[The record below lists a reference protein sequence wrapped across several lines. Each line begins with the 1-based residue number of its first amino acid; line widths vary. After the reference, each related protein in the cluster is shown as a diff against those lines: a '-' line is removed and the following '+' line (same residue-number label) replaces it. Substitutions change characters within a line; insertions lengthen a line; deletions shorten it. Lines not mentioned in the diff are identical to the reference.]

1 MFPSL
6 ETMTACR
13 LLAWIVLIS
22 LSTGAAAAV
31 RTENRFGSIHIDG
44 KKAGQIHYTIEYGE
58 TGDVETLRTRASLSI
73 LGVKLFNFEQT
84 LHEEWHRGELR
95 QLRSRTDDGGKIYEA
110 TLSRGTVVYRGS
122 LNGVPLEL
130 PDRAFP
136 ASVWHYRIVDRTL
149 LFDLKDLKPLNVK
162 IARAGETIAL
172 PNGKRIPTERFD
184 FSGDWRAT
192 AWFDQKRELVKFRYV
207 VDGHD
212 VEVRL
217 DE

>member
-1 MFPSL
+1 
-6 ETMTACR
+6 MTAYH
-13 LLAWIVLIS
+13 LLVWILLIG
-22 LSTGAAAAV
+22 LSTAARAGV
-31 RTENRFGSIHIDG
+31 GTENRFGFIHIDG

-73 LGVKLFNFEQT
+73 LGIKLFNFEQN
-84 LHEEWHRGELR
+84 LHEEWRRGELQ
-95 QLRSRTDDGGKIYEA
+95 QLRSRTDDGGKIFEA
-110 TLSRGTVVYRGS
+110 SLSRGTEVYRGT
-122 LNGVPLEL
+122 LNGTPLEL

-149 LFDLKDLKPLNVK
+149 LFDLKDFKLLNVR
-162 IARAGETIAL
+162 IARAGETIVQ
-172 PNGKRIPTERFD
+172 PNGRKVATERFD

-192 AWFDQKRELVKFRYV
+192 AWFDHKRKLVKFKYA

-217 DE
+217 DQ

>member
-1 MFPSL
+1 
-6 ETMTACR
+6 MTASR
-13 LLAWIVLIS
+13 LLVWIVLIC
-22 LSTGAAAAV
+22 LSAAACAGV

-73 LGVKLFNFEQT
+73 LGVRLFNFDQI
-84 LHEEWHRGELR
+84 LHEEWRRGEL
-95 QLRSRTDDGGKIYEA
+95 QQFRSRTEDGGKVFEA
-110 TLSRGTVVYRGS
+110 SLSRGAEVYRGR
-122 LNGVPLEL
+122 LNGAALEL
-130 PDRAFP
+130 PDKAFP
-136 ASVWHYRIVDRTL
+136 ASVWHYGIVDRTL
-149 LFDLKDLKPLNVK
+149 LFDLKDFKLLNVK
-162 IARAGETIAL
+162 IARAGETLAL
-172 PNGKRIPTERFD
+172 PDGRKVSTERFD

-192 AWFDQKRELVKFRYV
+192 AWFDQKRELVKFKYV

>member
-1 MFPSL
+1 M
-6 ETMTACR
+6 
-13 LLAWIVLIS
+13 LIG
-22 LSTGAAAAV
+22 LSAAACAGV

-73 LGVKLFNFEQT
+73 LGVRLFNFEQS
-84 LHEEWHRGELR
+84 LHEEWRRGELQ
-95 QLRSRTDDGGKIYEA
+95 QLRSRTDDDGKIFEA
-110 TLSRGTVVYRGS
+110 SLSRGTAVYRGS
-122 LNGVPLEL
+122 LNGTPLEL

-136 ASVWHYRIVDRTL
+136 ASVWHYGIVDRTL
-149 LFDLKDLKPLNVK
+149 LFDLKDFKLLNVK
-162 IARAGETIAL
+162 IARAGETLVL
-172 PNGKRIPTERFD
+172 PNGRKVSTERFD

-192 AWFDQKRELVKFRYV
+192 AWFDHKRELVKFKYV

-217 DE
+217 DK

>member
-1 MFPSL
+1 
-6 ETMTACR
+6 MTAYR
-13 LLAWIVLIS
+13 LLAWIVLIC
-22 LSTGAAAAV
+22 LSAAVCAGV

-73 LGVKLFNFEQT
+73 LGIRVFSFEQS
-84 LHEEWHRGELR
+84 LHEEWSRGELH
-95 QLRSRTDDGGKIYEA
+95 QLRSRTDDGGKIFEA
-110 TLSRGTVVYRGS
+110 SLSRGTEVYRGS
-122 LNGVPLEL
+122 LNGAPLEL
-130 PDRAFP
+130 PDKAFP

-149 LFDLKDLKPLNVK
+149 LFDLKDFKLLNVR
-162 IARAGETIAL
+162 IARAGETIVL
-172 PNGKRIPTERFD
+172 PNGKKVATERFD

-192 AWFDQKRELVKFRYV
+192 AWFDHKRELVKFKYV

>member
-1 MFPSL
+1 
-6 ETMTACR
+6 MTAYR
-13 LLAWIVLIS
+13 LLVWILLIG
-22 LSTGAAAAV
+22 LSTAARAGV
-31 RTENRFGSIHIDG
+31 GTENRFGSIHIDG

-73 LGVKLFNFEQT
+73 LGIKLFNFEQN
-84 LHEEWHRGELR
+84 LHEEWRRGELQ
-95 QLRSRTDDGGKIYEA
+95 QLRSRTDDGGKIFEA
-110 TLSRGTVVYRGS
+110 SLSRATEVYRGS
-122 LNGVPLEL
+122 LNGTPLEL

-149 LFDLKDLKPLNVK
+149 LFDLKDLKLLNVR
-162 IARAGETIAL
+162 IARAGETIVL
-172 PNGKRIPTERFD
+172 PNGSKVATERFD

-192 AWFDQKRELVKFRYV
+192 AWFGHKRELLRFKYV

-217 DE
+217 DK

>member
-1 MFPSL
+1 
-6 ETMTACR
+6 MTVYR
-13 LLAWIVLIS
+13 LLAWIVLIG
-22 LSTGAAAAV
+22 LSAAACAGV

-73 LGVKLFNFEQT
+73 LGVRLFNFDQI
-84 LHEEWHRGELR
+84 LHEEWRRGEL
-95 QLRSRTDDGGKIYEA
+95 QQFRSRTEDGGKVFEA
-110 TLSRGTVVYRGS
+110 SLSRGAEVYRGR
-122 LNGVPLEL
+122 LNGAALEL
-130 PDRAFP
+130 PDKAFP
-136 ASVWHYRIVDRTL
+136 ASVWHYGIVDRTL
-149 LFDLKDLKPLNVK
+149 LFDLKDFKLLNVK
-162 IARAGETIAL
+162 IARAAEMLAL
-172 PNGKRIPTERFD
+172 PDGRKVSTERFD

-217 DE
+217 DDRAD

>member
-1 MFPSL
+1 MKTHRF
-6 ETMTACR
+6 
-13 LLAWIVLIS
+13 LAGFVLIA
-22 LSTGAAAAV
+22 LSAAAWAGV
-31 RTENRFGSIHIDG
+31 GTENRFGSIHIDG

-95 QLRSRTDDGGKIYEA
+95 QLRSRTDDAGKIYEA
-110 TLSRGTVVYRGS
+110 ELSRGTEAYRGS

-162 IARAGETIAL
+162 IAL

-192 AWFDQKRELVKFRYV
+192 AWFDQKRELVKFKYV

-217 DE
+217 DD

>member
-1 MFPSL
+1 MNPIENMKAYRFLASFAL
-6 ETMTACR
+6 AC
-13 LLAWIVLIS
+13 
-22 LSTGAAAAV
+22 LSAATWAGAGS
-31 RTENRFGSIHIDG
+31 ENRFGSIHIDG

-73 LGVKLFNFEQT
+73 LGIRLFNFEQT
-84 LHEEWHRGELR
+84 LHEVWHRGELR
-95 QLRSRTDDGGKIYEA
+95 QFRSRTDDSGRNYDA
-110 TLSRGTVVYRGS
+110 ALSRGTEVYRGS
-122 LNGVPLEL
+122 LNSAPIEL

-149 LFDLKDLKPLNVK
+149 LFDLKDLKLLNVK
-162 IARAGETIAL
+162 TTRASETIAL
-172 PNGKRIPTERFD
+172 SNGKRIPAERFD

-192 AWFDQKRELVKFRYV
+192 VWFDQKRELVRFKYV